1 MSLATS
7 RVMSPLL
14 EARGLH
20 YNIGS
25 RTVLNNISLQIQ
37 PGDNIALLGANGA
50 GKSTLL
56 RILLGLLRAHN
67 GDVFLEG
74 NPQSGLK
81 RRSIAR
87 IMAYV
92 PQSHTPSFPFSV
104 RQIVLQGRL
113 PLNGLGQAP
122 SADDHAATE
131 RALTEM
137 GIEALIERTYTELS
151 GGERQLVLIARA
163 LVQQAR
169 LIVLDEP
176 VTGLDYGHQ
185 LRLLQH
191 LEHLAGQGLAIL
203 SSTHR
208 PEHAL
213 ASANRTW
220 VLDQGQLIADGVPR
234 DVISAALI
242 ERLYQIKVRQID
254 SPPHRF
260 FVPYES

>member
-1 MSLATS
+1 
-7 RVMSPLL
+7 MSPLL
-14 EARGLH
+14 EAQGLQ
-20 YNIGS
+20 YKIGS
-25 RTVLNNISLQIQ
+25 RWVLNDIALSIQ

-56 RILLGLLRAHN
+56 RILLGLLRAH
-67 GDVFLEG
+67 GGEVLLDG
-74 NPQSGLK
+74 KPQTSLK
-81 RRSIAR
+81 RRAIAR

-92 PQSHTPSFPFSV
+92 PQNHTPSFPFSV
-104 RQIVLQGRL
+104 RQIVVQGRL

-122 SADDHAATE
+122 GRDDYAATE
-131 RALTEM
+131 RALMDM
-137 GIEALIERTYTELS
+137 GIEALAQRTYTELS

-191 LEHLAGQGLAIL
+191 LEKLADQGLAIL

-213 ASANRTW
+213 ASANRAW
-220 VLDQGQLIADGVPR
+220 VLDQGHLIADGTPR
-234 DVISAALI
+234 DVINAALI

-260 FVPYES
+260 FVSQES

>member
-1 MSLATS
+1 MSA
-7 RVMSPLL
+7 LL
-14 EARGLH
+14 EARDLH
-20 YNIGS
+20 CRLGS
-25 RTVLNNISLQIQ
+25 RTVLGGISLRIQ

-56 RILLGLLRAHN
+56 RILLGLLRPHA
-67 GDVFLEG
+67 GEVLLAG
-74 NPQSGLK
+74 KPQSSLK

-87 IMAYV
+87 LMAYV

-104 RQIVLQGRL
+104 RQIVVQGRL

-122 SADDHAATE
+122 SRDDHVATE

-137 GIEALIERTYTELS
+137 GIEALAERTYTELS

-191 LEHLAGQGLAIL
+191 LEKLANQGLAIL
-203 SSTHR
+203 ASTHR

-213 ASANRTW
+213 ASANRAW
-220 VLDQGQLIADGVPR
+220 VLDQGLLIADGPPR
-234 DVISAALI
+234 GVINTDLI
-242 ERLYQIKVRQID
+242 QRLYQIKVRQID

-260 FVPYES
+260 FVPLEP